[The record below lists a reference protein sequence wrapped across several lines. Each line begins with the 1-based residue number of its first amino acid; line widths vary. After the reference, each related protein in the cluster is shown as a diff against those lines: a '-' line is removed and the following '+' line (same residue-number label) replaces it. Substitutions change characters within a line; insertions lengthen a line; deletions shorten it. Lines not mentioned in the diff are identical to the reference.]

1 MEEKTAKKAAP
12 DKSEV
17 HPLNV
22 IKVTMEDLTEAD
34 RKEIEE
40 EIAREMEEKR
50 NERLAC
56 FRKTK
61 NGVIKQIGGAST
73 SSKKVSSSVTCE
85 ELAHMIDTA
94 VASKYGTDVTEITHM
109 ISEGVRNSFDTFRS
123 EFKQDMNNNMPR
135 QIRSIVQQVQGVL
148 QGKHVENL
156 SYAPSYNGA
165 AAHNDV
171 NQTVNERSGDSVMN
185 FNLQQPYYQSMA
197 YGPSIPP
204 IGNKIP
210 QGFVPNDYR
219 IGEQRA
225 LLSASGVTHTAA
237 EGERSEGVR
246 KQVARTLREFGF
258 EPKGHIGHIGSPI
271 LNFLTLC
278 HILEVLESRT
288 L

>member
-1 MEEKTAKKAAP
+1 MEEKTAKKAASN
-12 DKSEV
+12 KSEV

-22 IKVTMEDLTEAD
+22 VKVTMEDLTEAD

-123 EFKQDMNNNMPR
+123 EFKQDMNNNNMPR
-135 QIRSIVQQVQGVL
+135 QIRYIVQQVQGEL
-148 QGKHVENL
+148 QGKRVENL

-165 AAHNDV
+165 VARNDV
-171 NQTVNERSGDSVMN
+171 KYIYIY
-185 FNLQQPYYQSMA
+185 LYY
-197 YGPSIPP
+197 
-204 IGNKIP
+204 
-210 QGFVPNDYR
+210 
-219 IGEQRA
+219 
-225 LLSASGVTHTAA
+225 T
-237 EGERSEGVR
+237 
-246 KQVARTLREFGF
+246 
-258 EPKGHIGHIGSPI
+258 
-271 LNFLTLC
+271 
-278 HILEVLESRT
+278 
-288 L
+288 

>member
-40 EIAREMEEKR
+40 EIARELEEKR

-61 NGVIKQIGGAST
+61 NGVIKLIGGAST
-73 SSKKVSSSVTCE
+73 SSKKVSSSVTCQ

-135 QIRSIVQQVQGVL
+135 QIRSIVQQVQGEL
-148 QGKHVENL
+148 QGKRVENL
-156 SYAPSYNGA
+156 SYAPSYNGVV
-165 AAHNDV
+165 AHNDV
-171 NQTVNERSGDSVMN
+171 KYIYIY
-185 FNLQQPYYQSMA
+185 LYY
-197 YGPSIPP
+197 
-204 IGNKIP
+204 
-210 QGFVPNDYR
+210 
-219 IGEQRA
+219 
-225 LLSASGVTHTAA
+225 T
-237 EGERSEGVR
+237 
-246 KQVARTLREFGF
+246 
-258 EPKGHIGHIGSPI
+258 
-271 LNFLTLC
+271 
-278 HILEVLESRT
+278 
-288 L
+288 

>member
-22 IKVTMEDLTEAD
+22 IKVTMEDLAEAD

-40 EIAREMEEKR
+40 EIAREMEEKW

-94 VASKYGTDVTEITHM
+94 VASKYGTDVTKITHM

-135 QIRSIVQQVQGVL
+135 QI
-148 QGKHVENL
+148 
-156 SYAPSYNGA
+156 
-165 AAHNDV
+165 
-171 NQTVNERSGDSVMN
+171 
-185 FNLQQPYYQSMA
+185 
-197 YGPSIPP
+197 
-204 IGNKIP
+204 
-210 QGFVPNDYR
+210 
-219 IGEQRA
+219 
-225 LLSASGVTHTAA
+225 
-237 EGERSEGVR
+237 
-246 KQVARTLREFGF
+246 
-258 EPKGHIGHIGSPI
+258 
-271 LNFLTLC
+271 
-278 HILEVLESRT
+278 
-288 L
+288 